1 MHRPINVKY
10 MVLTSTGM
18 LSEDGEFYISS
29 SARPFQFPGGNS
41 DVLTSGS
48 QFFPGQLYHMSS
60 KCKPVDI
67 TADFVTPDSGIIDVT
82 LTDKLSVLETGL
94 DSYDDEV
101 DTSPSSMSR
110 FVVSLNDHQLSCRS
124 PDRIKEDV
132 WEDEVDCGKY
142 GVDEMSV
149 SQGKVSVESV
159 KLQELPFTDILE
171 LAKTSDPTNTVL
183 SIAVTNEM
191 SLGARPVSN
200 IVGADKDSE
209 PISQSPSS
217 PLSPS
222 GLGELRHTRDRL
234 KLDLPVSSTAF
245 VLEPPA
251 LGKRRS
257 VETVKGEASLLDSG
271 EETEDSGI
279 ESSNGVV
286 TSLTREVKS
295 LTEDT
300 RKT

>member
-1 MHRPINVKY
+1 
-10 MVLTSTGM
+10 
-18 LSEDGEFYISS
+18 
-29 SARPFQFPGGNS
+29 
-41 DVLTSGS
+41 
-48 QFFPGQLYHMSS
+48 
-60 KCKPVDI
+60 
-67 TADFVTPDSGIIDVT
+67 
-82 LTDKLSVLETGL
+82 
-94 DSYDDEV
+94 
-101 DTSPSSMSR
+101 
-110 FVVSLNDHQLSCRS
+110 
-124 PDRIKEDV
+124 V

-142 GVDEMSV
+142 GVNEASV
-149 SQGKVSVESV
+149 SQGKVSMESV
-159 KLQELPFTDILE
+159 KLQELPLTDVLE

-183 SIAVTNEM
+183 STAVTNE
-191 SLGARPVSN
+191 RPISTF
-200 IVGADKDSE
+200 VGADKDSE

-295 LTEDT
+295 LTDDT

>member
-1 MHRPINVKY
+1 M
-10 MVLTSTGM
+10 MLTFTGM

-48 QFFPGQLYHMSS
+48 QFFPGQLYHVNST
-60 KCKPVDI
+60 CKPADI
-67 TADFVTPDSGIIDVT
+67 TADFVTPDSGIIDVS

-94 DSYDDEV
+94 DSFSDEV
-101 DTSPSSMSR
+101 DTSSSSMSR
-110 FVVSLNDHQLSCRS
+110 FVVSLNDHQLGSRS
-124 PDRIKEDV
+124 SDRIKEGV
-132 WEDEVDCGKY
+132 WEDEVDCGKC
-142 GVDEMSV
+142 GVDETSV
-149 SQGKVSVESV
+149 SQGKVSMEFV

-171 LAKTSDPTNTVL
+171 LAKTSDSTNTVL
-183 SIAVTNEM
+183 DTAVASEM
-191 SLGARPVSN
+191 SLGARPVSTF
-200 IVGADKDSE
+200 VGADKDSE
-209 PISQSPSS
+209 PVSQSPSS

-286 TSLTREVKS
+286 TSLTQEVKS

>member
-1 MHRPINVKY
+1 
-10 MVLTSTGM
+10 M

-60 KCKPVDI
+60 KCKPADI
-67 TADFVTPDSGIIDVT
+67 AADFVTPDSGIIDVP

-94 DSYDDEV
+94 DCYDDEV

-110 FVVSLNDHQLSCRS
+110 FIVSLNDHQLSS
-124 PDRIKEDV
+124 HSSDRIKEVV

-142 GVDEMSV
+142 GVDETSL
-149 SQGKVSVESV
+149 SQGTVSVESV

-171 LAKTSDPTNTVL
+171 LAKTSDPTNTLL
-183 SIAVTNEM
+183 STAVTNEM
-191 SLGARPVSN
+191 SLGARPVSSC
-200 IVGADKDSE
+200 VGADKDSE
-209 PISQSPSS
+209 PTSQSPSS

-279 ESSNGVV
+279 ESSNGAV
-286 TSLTREVKS
+286 TSLTQEVKS

>member
-1 MHRPINVKY
+1 M
-10 MVLTSTGM
+10 MLTSTGM

-41 DVLTSGS
+41 DVLSSGS

-60 KCKPVDI
+60 KCKPADI
-67 TADFVTPDSGIIDVT
+67 AADFVTPDSGIIDVP

-110 FVVSLNDHQLSCRS
+110 FIVSLNDHQLSS
-124 PDRIKEDV
+124 HSSDRIKEGV

-142 GVDEMSV
+142 GVDETSV

-159 KLQELPFTDILE
+159 KLPELPFADILE
-171 LAKTSDPTNTVL
+171 LAKTSDPTNTVM
-183 SIAVTNEM
+183 STTVTNEII
-191 SLGARPVSN
+191 LGARPVSTF
-200 IVGADKDSE
+200 VGADKDCE
-209 PISQSPSS
+209 PTPQSPSS

-286 TSLTREVKS
+286 TSLTQEVKS

-300 RKT
+300 RQT

>member
-1 MHRPINVKY
+1 
-10 MVLTSTGM
+10 M

-60 KCKPVDI
+60 KCKPADI

-82 LTDKLSVLETGL
+82 LTDKLSVLATGL
-94 DSYDDEV
+94 DSYGDEV

-110 FVVSLNDHQLSCRS
+110 FVVSLNDHQLSS
-124 PDRIKEDV
+124 HSSDRIKEDV

-142 GVDEMSV
+142 GVNETSV
-149 SQGKVSVESV
+149 SQGKVSMESV
-159 KLQELPFTDILE
+159 KLQELPLTDILE
-171 LAKTSDPTNTVL
+171 SAKTSDPTDTVL
-183 SIAVTNEM
+183 STAVTNEM
-191 SLGARPVSN
+191 SLGARPISTF
-200 IVGADKDSE
+200 VGADKDNE

-234 KLDLPVSSTAF
+234 KLDLPVSSTTF

-286 TSLTREVKS
+286 TSLTQEVKS